1 MFRLA
6 HSPVLHQSTMCINRH
21 RNCVC
26 IGRFLVFSALVF
38 LCIRVAY
45 WIFWY
50 LYYQICSQN
59 LPVQRR
65 KSTQFYRAKK
75 SFLIKSLQCLPM
87 KSTRQQM
94 TFNSKTNKTT
104 LHSRCFIHKPSSLKT
119 HAFDHTIQNLSN
131 FRLATF
137 ARFQSTQFSEKWS
150 AEPSWIKP
158 IKHGKNVC

>member
-6 HSPVLHQSTMCINRH
+6 HSPVLHQPRCVLTDTAIVFVLVDFWFFPHLSFYVFVLRIEFFGIFIAKYVHKIYQFNAENL
-21 RNCVC
+21 RNF
-26 IGRFLVFSALVF
+26 IE
-38 LCIRVAY
+38 
-45 WIFWY
+45 
-50 LYYQICSQN
+50 Q
-59 LPVQRR
+59 
-65 KSTQFYRAKK
+65 KK
-75 SFLIKSLQCLPM
+75 SFLIKSLQCFPM
-87 KSTRQQM
+87 KSIRQQM